1 MRTLA
6 QLLLT
11 VLLNASWQ
19 IAVVAV
25 FAACCSWLL
34 RETAAWCRHSIW
46 VAAILISLCLPIL
59 SGLNALEFSPITKQ
73 KVTRIETEEPGSRPA
88 GLQEIDLAGRTMGA
102 VQMPIEEPARR
113 SGWISPIN
121 LNRNLAVTL
130 AAFYALFILYRS
142 FKLMRAWRRTR
153 AIMRN
158 ACSVEV
164 SGRAAAIIER
174 CQTAI
179 GVRRVRVVCSTSVP
193 VPITAGVFKP
203 LIILP
208 AHLSSEI
215 DEEILLSAIGHEFVH
230 VVRRDYILNLIYE
243 VIYLPLSFHPAAAL
257 MRRRIKETRELCCDE
272 LVAEKLMK
280 PDVYAR
286 SLVRLLGSVPIA
298 GRLAPNTTIGI
309 TDADILEV
317 RIMSL
322 LKTSKLSA
330 RRNTLLLIAASLLL
344 ATPCVAAAAFA
355 LQFDVNNPEVGISQ
369 QQDQRQEASQK
380 LERALEELQRKEREL
395 TERMQKNPSPQGQ
408 ELESLRRLESELQE
422 ASAKINHE
430 QEAQHLKEAEQEL
443 KQVDEK
449 LAQIIATHPVDEA
462 SMRETQEK
470 LAQLQ
475 RSFPENE
482 EKLRELREQLAMIEK
497 QYPNANA
504 IAEYL
509 QRAQAEIQQQ
519 KDVLTKEER
528 EKIEERFKYERLLE
542 DSAQDREAR
551 EKKEAAERKVQ
562 NKIKNKE
569 YEKEIR
575 KDGDMQIRKELE
587 EAGRA
592 DRAKEQAELT
602 RLAAVSMDRAI
613 QIAISQYPGKVLSCS
628 LGRQKDGQP
637 YYRLVIINDEGEK
650 SSATHV
656 WVSATDG
663 QILKTEQE

>member
-19 IAVVAV
+19 IVIVAV

-59 SGLNALEFSPITKQ
+59 SGLNALESSPHIKQ
-73 KVTRIETEEPGSRPA
+73 KVTRIETEKPGAPPA
-88 GLQEIDLAGRTMGA
+88 ELQEIDLAERTMSK
-102 VQMPIEEPARR
+102 VQMPFEEPARR

-121 LNRNLAVTL
+121 LNKNPAVTL
-130 AAFYALFILYRS
+130 AAFYALFILYRG
-142 FKLMRAWRRTR
+142 FKLVRAWRRTS

-179 GVRRVRVVCSTSVP
+179 GVRRVRVVWSTSVP
-193 VPITAGVFKP
+193 VPITAGVFNP

-215 DEEILLSAIGHEFVH
+215 DEEILLSAIGHELVH
-230 VVRRDYILNLIYE
+230 VARRDYILNLIYE
-243 VIYLPLSFHPAAAL
+243 IIYLPLSFHPVAVL
-257 MRRRIKETRELCCDE
+257 VRRRIKETRELCCDE
-272 LVAEKLMK
+272 LVAKKLMK

-344 ATPCVAAAAFA
+344 AAPCVAAATFA
-355 LQFDVNNPEVGISQ
+355 LQFDVNSPEPGISQ
-369 QQDQRQEASQK
+369 QQNQRQEASQK
-380 LERALEELQRKEREL
+380 LERALAELQRKEREL

-422 ASAKINHE
+422 ASAKLNQE
-430 QEAQHLKEAEQEL
+430 QEAQHFKEAAQEL

-449 LAQIIATHPVDEA
+449 FAQIIATHPVDEA

-475 RSFPENE
+475 QSFPENE
-482 EKLRELREQLAMIEK
+482 EKLREQFAMIEK

-504 IAEYL
+504 MAEYL

-592 DRAKEQAELT
+592 GRAKEQAELT
-602 RLAAVSMDRAI
+602 RLATISMDRAI

-637 YYRLVIINDEGEK
+637 FYRLVIIKGEGDQA
-650 SSATHV
+650 SATHV

-663 QILKTEQE
+663 QILKTERE